1 MHKEKGVESMIKF
14 EDLKEFHLDV
24 LKELSNIGM
33 GNAATSLAQML
44 GQKVD
49 IKVPRVS
56 VLPFNEIYTV
66 LGDREALVGGI
77 FFEIEGDLSGEI
89 LFLFPT
95 KSIKLLLKLL
105 TGMEED
111 FPPISEMGQSM
122 LQEIGNILCGSF
134 LNALSEFTSFKIF
147 PTPPA
152 FGMDMAESL
161 LSTILISIGEVE
173 DFALIIETEFIIGEE
188 DFNAFFFFLP
198 NPGSLA
204 KILKAVGVDTS
215 G

>member
-1 MHKEKGVESMIKF
+1 MIKF
-14 EDLKEFHLDV
+14 EDLKDFHLDV
-24 LKELSNIGM
+24 LKEVSNIGM
-33 GNAATSLAQML
+33 GNAATSLSQMI

-66 LGDREALVGGI
+66 LGEREALVGGI
-77 FFEIEGDLSGEI
+77 FFEIEGDLNGEI

-95 KSIKLLLKLL
+95 ASIKLLLKLF
-105 TGMEED
+105 TGMEEE
-111 FPPISEMGQSM
+111 FPPISEMAQSM
-122 LQEIGNILCGSF
+122 LQEVGNILCGSF
-134 LNALSEFTSFKIF
+134 LNALSEFTSFKIY

-161 LSTILISIGEVE
+161 LSAILVAIGEIE
-173 DFALIIETEFIIGEE
+173 DYALIIETEFLIGTE

-198 NPGSLA
+198 TPGSLA
-204 KILKAVGVDTS
+204 KILKAVGVDVS

>member
-1 MHKEKGVESMIKF
+1 MIKF
-14 EDLKEFHLDV
+14 EDLQDFHLDV
-24 LKELSNIGM
+24 LKEVSNIGM
-33 GNAATSLAQML
+33 GNAATSLSQMI

-66 LGDREALVGGI
+66 LGEREALVGGI
-77 FFEIEGDLSGEI
+77 FFEIEGDLNGEI

-95 KSIKLLLKLL
+95 KSIKLLLKLF

-111 FPPISEMGQSM
+111 FPPISEMAQSM
-122 LQEIGNILCGSF
+122 LQEVGNILCGSF
-134 LNALSEFTSFKIF
+134 LNALSNFTSFKIY
-147 PTPPA
+147 PTTPA

-161 LSTILISIGEVE
+161 LSSILVAIGEIE
-173 DFALIIETEFIIGEE
+173 DYALIIETEFVIGTE

-198 NPGSLA
+198 TPGSLA
-204 KILKAVGVDTS
+204 KILKAVGVDIS
-215 G
+215 E

>member
-1 MHKEKGVESMIKF
+1 MIKF
-14 EDLKEFHLDV
+14 EDLKDFHLDV
-24 LKELSNIGM
+24 LKEVSNIGM
-33 GNAATSLAQML
+33 GNAATSLSQMI

-66 LGDREALVGGI
+66 LGEREALVGGI
-77 FFEIEGDLSGEI
+77 FFEIEGDLNGEI

-95 KSIKLLLKLL
+95 ESIKLLLKLF

-111 FPPISEMGQSM
+111 FPPISEMAQSM
-122 LQEIGNILCGSF
+122 LQEVGNILCGSF
-134 LNALSEFTSFKIF
+134 LNALSEFTSFKIY
-147 PTPPA
+147 PTTPA

-161 LSTILISIGEVE
+161 LSSILVAIGEIE
-173 DFALIIETEFIIGEE
+173 DYALIIETEFIIGTD

-198 NPGSLA
+198 TPGSLA
-204 KILKAVGVDTS
+204 KILKAVGVDIS
-215 G
+215 E

>member
-1 MHKEKGVESMIKF
+1 MIKF
-14 EDLKEFHLDV
+14 EDLKDFHLDV

-33 GNAATSLAQML
+33 GNAATSLSQMI

-49 IKVPRVS
+49 IRVPRVS

-66 LGDREALVGGI
+66 LGEREALVGGI
-77 FFEIEGDLSGEI
+77 FFEIEGDLNGEI

-95 KSIKLLLKLL
+95 KSIKLLLRLF

-111 FPPISEMGQSM
+111 FPPISEMAQSM
-122 LQEIGNILCGSF
+122 LQEVGNILCGSF
-134 LNALSEFTSFKIF
+134 LNALSEFTSFKIY
-147 PTPPA
+147 PTTPA

-161 LSTILISIGEVE
+161 LSSILVAIGEIE
-173 DFALIIETEFIIGEE
+173 DYALIIETEFIIGEE

-198 NPGSLA
+198 TPGSLS
-204 KILKAVGVDTS
+204 KILKAVGVDT
-215 G
+215 GE

>member
-1 MHKEKGVESMIKF
+1 MVRF
-14 EDLKEFHLDV
+14 EELQDFHLDV

-33 GNAATSLAQML
+33 GNAATSLSQMI

-49 IKVPRVS
+49 INVPKIS
-56 VLPFNEIYTV
+56 VLIFNQIYTI
-66 LGDREALVGGI
+66 LGEREALVGGI
-77 FFEIEGDLSGEI
+77 FFEINGDLNGEI

-111 FPPISEMGQSM
+111 FPPISDMAQSM
-122 LQEIGNILCGSF
+122 MQEIGNILCGSF
-134 LNALSEFTSFKIF
+134 LNALSEFSSLKIY
-147 PTPPA
+147 PTTPA

-161 LSTILISIGEVE
+161 LSSILVGIGEVE
-173 DFALIIETEFIIGEE
+173 DYALIVETEFIIGSS

-198 NPGSLA
+198 TPGSLA
-204 KILKAVGVDTS
+204 KILKAVGVNIS
-215 G
+215 E